1 MKKNNSSQV
10 VNFGCRLNSY
20 ESEIIKTLIYNN
32 NIEDTFVFNTCGVT
46 KEAERQAQQAIR
58 KYKKNYPNKKIIV
71 TGCASQIDP
80 SKFKSMKEVDCIIG
94 NNEKVINSTWKNLEN
109 QKNSKLPN
117 IMEVTTTN
125 TNIIEKFDG
134 KARAYVEIQQGCD
147 HRCTFCAIP
156 FGRGNNRSV
165 PIGLIAKRINK
176 LVENGYNEVVL
187 TGVDITDYGKDL
199 PGKPRLSQMIKRI
212 LNNEPNLNQLRL
224 SSIDCAEVD
233 NDFWEIFKYEDRLM
247 PHLHI
252 SLQAGDDMILK
263 RMKRRHSR
271 KQAIEF
277 CEKAKSIRPDVVF
290 GADLIAGFPTETD
303 SMFNKT
309 CSLIT
314 ECNLTYLHVFPYSQ
328 RESTPAS
335 KMPQVPTET
344 KKNRASHLRKI
355 GQEKLIEYLSSSI
368 GKEKTFLVEK
378 NNGDFSIGKTKEFCP
393 IKIRTKLEIGKLFN
407 SKIISYDNNMLVA

>member
-1 MKKNNSSQV
+1 
-10 VNFGCRLNSY
+10 
-20 ESEIIKTLIYNN
+20 
-32 NIEDTFVFNTCGVT
+32 
-46 KEAERQAQQAIR
+46 
-58 KYKKNYPNKKIIV
+58 
-71 TGCASQIDP
+71 
-80 SKFKSMKEVDCIIG
+80 
-94 NNEKVINSTWKNLEN
+94 
-109 QKNSKLPN
+109 
-117 IMEVTTTN
+117 MEVTTTN

-314 ECNLTYLHVFPYSQ
+314 ECNLTY
-328 RESTPAS
+328 
-335 KMPQVPTET
+335 
-344 KKNRASHLRKI
+344 SHIL
-355 GQEKLIEYLSSSI
+355 
-368 GKEKTFLVEK
+368 KEKAHQHQRCHKFLQK
-378 NNGDFSIGKTKEFCP
+378 LKKTELL
-393 IKIRTKLEIGKLFN
+393 I
-407 SKIISYDNNMLVA
+407 